1 MPTFEDTAADDEL
14 PRVTLAHLR
23 RADAMC
29 RRRLAREHAG
39 LRGSW
44 SPSPRFAVQNRL
56 VEDARVAHAELRAPR
71 ITDFPSPSDLV
82 REQQQVYE
90 AAARGYVAL
99 FAQRPARAVE
109 VDAWETEL
117 PDLGVRVVGSL
128 GLALET
134 ADGSPEVRYLRLGVA
149 GNRTLIDDIE
159 RRLVVMR
166 SATWVGARPL
176 RLVVVDLLEG
186 EVVDERLDV
195 AAVLPQALDWLE
207 TRLGVVRER
216 AADPIP
222 KAGADCRGCAYVPG
236 CRAHEA

>member
-1 MPTFEDTAADDEL
+1 MPAFEDTAPDDEL

-39 LRGSW
+39 LRGRW

-56 VEDARVAHAELRAPR
+56 VEDARVAHAELRAPQLS
-71 ITDFPSPSDLV
+71 DFPSPSDLV
-82 REQQQVYE
+82 REQQKVYD

-99 FAQRPARAVE
+99 FAARPARAVE

-117 PDLGVRVVGSL
+117 PELSVRVVGPL

-149 GNRTLIDDIE
+149 GSRALMDDIE
-159 RRLVVMR
+159 RRVVVVR
-166 SATWVGARPL
+166 SAAWVGARSL
-176 RLVVVDLLEG
+176 RLVVADLLEG
-186 EVVDERLDV
+186 EIVEERLEV
-195 AAVLPQALDWLE
+195 AAALPEALDWLE
-207 TRLGVVRER
+207 ARLAVVRER